1 MKTHL
6 TALTILAV
14 ILIGFSV
21 IVGILYL
28 IGTFNPYYLFW
39 VLLLVVL
46 GFAYHTI
53 YKDLKDKE
61 ENERLG
67 PFNSGGRD

>member
-6 TALTILAV
+6 AALSILVVIILGFAAV
-14 ILIGFSV
+14 A
-21 IVGILYL
+21 GILYL
-28 IGTFNPYYLFW
+28 LVTFNPIYLFW

-46 GFAYHTI
+46 GIIYNAI

-61 ENERLG
+61 ENGHLG